1 VCAAYDRAKATGRNI
16 WSEGVF
22 IDDYPLGE
30 AAASKQ
36 TQRTSSIFEFGSG
49 ALRIFE

>member
-1 VCAAYDRAKATGRNI
+1 MTGPKQPAANI

-36 TQRTSSIFEFGSG
+36 TQRTPSIFELGSG